1 MHGAVRNQAM
11 KQEIPYKY
19 VSATNGDSV
28 YSGEIQPDNFRYGT
42 SVGRSR
48 GLMHIVISPS
58 LSGGLSVPQQQS
70 SPHSLPLRLYN
81 GLQRRRHS
89 LSSQQVDIHTLIQ
102 YSLAHL
108 TCSCSVVEA
117 MCTSAP
123 RSRCC
128 ERFKCPARPI
138 LVATS
143 HRTLLCPNFGAYEI
157 ATLHSVSTLPIGR
170 GLMVTS

>member
-1 MHGAVRNQAM
+1 M

-28 YSGEIQPDNFRYGT
+28 YSGEIQPDSFRYGA

-48 GLMHIVISPS
+48 GLMHTVISPS

-123 RSRCC
+123 RSRYC
-128 ERFKCPARPI
+128 ESFKSPARPI

-143 HRTLLCPNFGAYEI
+143 HRTLLCPIFGAHDTAI
-157 ATLHSVSTLPIGR
+157 LHSVSTLPIGH
-170 GLMVTS
+170 GLMITS